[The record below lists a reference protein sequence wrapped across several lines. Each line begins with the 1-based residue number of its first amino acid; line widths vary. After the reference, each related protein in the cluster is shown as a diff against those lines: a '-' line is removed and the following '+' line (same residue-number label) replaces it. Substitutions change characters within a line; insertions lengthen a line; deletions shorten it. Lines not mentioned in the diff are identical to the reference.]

1 MFAEPEAWFWQ
12 EVRLPL
18 MQTAPV
24 TDKPLQWR
32 LSTDLRLGSRYGGLG
47 GQFLRTGALWTV
59 SPEWLVATQVAAITS
74 QASPGS
80 WDQEYRIELEPN
92 QLGRW
97 GDVVWLD
104 RHRVEW
110 RFRIAAGQQSLRY
123 RNLFRVMW
131 APDGAA
137 WMPFAWIEGLFDANP
152 AGFAA
157 NDLGLAQIRSQAGV
171 ARRLGEAT
179 RLDLGLMIRSQFR
192 NGNWAQDPV
201 FNVALLS
208 VPQGQPMV
216 VDGAAGGD

>member
-1 MFAEPEAWFWQ
+1 
-12 EVRLPL
+12 
-18 MQTAPV
+18 
-24 TDKPLQWR
+24 
-32 LSTDLRLGSRYGGLG
+32 
-47 GQFLRTGALWTV
+47 
-59 SPEWLVATQVAAITS
+59 
-74 QASPGS
+74 
-80 WDQEYRIELEPN
+80 
-92 QLGRW
+92 
-97 GDVVWLD
+97 
-104 RHRVEW
+104 
-110 RFRIAAGQQSLRY
+110 
-123 RNLFRVMW
+123 MW

-137 WMPFAWIEGLFDANP
+137 WRPFAWIEGLFDANP

-157 NDLGLAQIRSQAGV
+157 NDLGLAQFRSQAGV